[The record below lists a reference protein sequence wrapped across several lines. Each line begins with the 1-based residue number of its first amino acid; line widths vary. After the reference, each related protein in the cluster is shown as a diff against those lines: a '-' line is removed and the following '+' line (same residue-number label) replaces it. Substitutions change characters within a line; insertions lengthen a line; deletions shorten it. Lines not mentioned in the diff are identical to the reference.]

1 MGELRGSGTDVIM
14 HSQSLLR
21 MECGAIVRGEVKSVH
36 AYETMFLLNPSLSE
50 EEYEAMIAKFG
61 ELIQSNGG
69 EVTKTD
75 RRGRRRLAYEIE
87 DCSEAWDAIHYFNAP
102 SELVAELERVYRI
115 TDAVIRY
122 LIIRQDD

>member
-1 MGELRGSGTDVIM
+1 M
-14 HSQSLLR
+14 
-21 MECGAIVRGEVKSVH
+21 H

-50 EEYEAMIAKFG
+50 EEYEAMVNRFA

-75 RRGRRRLAYEIE
+75 RMGRRRLAYEIE
-87 DCSEAWDAIHYFNAP
+87 GIAEARYTVHYFNAP
-102 SELVAELERVYRI
+102 SNLVAELERVYRI

-122 LIIRQDD
+122 LIVRKDD